1 MKLKEI
7 KNKIKFKKADVS
19 NILSFVLLFT
29 LFFSL
34 MIAMM
39 FNSITQERRSMMV
52 DYLNKEA
59 MVLQANL
66 RGYSSND
73 IYCYM
78 YDNGVRVTDRGRME
92 QIKNNAID
100 QTKAKIQA
108 KFEENRYKSQ
118 MALTSIDIS
127 VTDGG
132 SRTDMAKI
140 KIVVKYRAL
149 FRSPFNQEEGDS
161 GNNSAG
167 KLGISIVDTVSRTI
181 ENPIRLKNSN

>member
-1 MKLKEI
+1 MKLKKI
-7 KNKIKFKKADVS
+7 KNKIKFKKADLS

-59 MVLQANL
+59 MALQANL
-66 RGYSSND
+66 RGYSTND
-73 IYCYM
+73 TYCYM
-78 YDNGVRVTDRGRME
+78 YLNGSRITDRNQME
-92 QIKNNAID
+92 SVKNTAID
-100 QTKAKIQA
+100 QTKARIQA

-118 MALTSIDIS
+118 MALNSIDIS
-127 VTDGG
+127 VIDGG
-132 SRTDMAKI
+132 SRTDVAKV

-161 GNNSAG
+161 GNNSTG
-167 KLGISIVDTVSRTI
+167 KLGVTIVDTVSRTI
-181 ENPIRLKNSN
+181 ENPVRLKNSN